1 MTEWFQTFLVLSV
14 AGSLLA
20 GLLLALK
27 KWTGKQFSPTWQ
39 YVLWVGVLLI
49 MVVPVSVKVP
59 ALVQPILEK
68 QTVQMVPQTTAEPT
82 VTEQPAPVDTTEA
95 PVGEI
100 LPFTEETALPS
111 IPWWDVLAV
120 IWVLGALGSLGYRL
134 TGYFRF
140 DRYIRRTGEPME
152 LDGVP
157 KRLRVCKTSAAV
169 SPMVMGM
176 IRPTLIL
183 PETAL
188 TESRLPY
195 VLRHELVHYRRGDI
209 VWRWLAVLATSI
221 HWFNPVVYVA
231 AAQMQEACEISCDWC
246 VVRSMEQA
254 KRDDYMR
261 VILELLAEA
270 MAKKQILTTQMA
282 SEKKQLQRRFTMI
295 RNQKPVGMKKLL
307 LSVCVGTA
315 LLGAAWL
322 TGCTLRETYVT
333 KEPEV
338 ETAAE
343 IGGLAEEGSLL
354 FVGVD
359 DRGSADTIFTYEMS
373 EEGKATILSIPRDT
387 ITADGQRISTS
398 LAQGNG
404 DEKLIQTVSEITA
417 RPVKDYVRM
426 DLTAVEAVIDALGGV
441 TFTVPQDM
449 YYSDP
454 YQDLFIDLK
463 AGEQTLS
470 GKDAVALLRYR
481 KGYPEGDLKRI
492 EVQQSF
498 LLELFRQK
506 CNPAYLKEIPAVMD
520 AIKGHITTNLIAED
534 VVKYGEE
541 LYHLKQNG
549 MDAVEVYTLQNG
561 DLYYETAQEGGGM
574 SLFAEQSADVLAD
587 DDSFATEQ
595 PALVPV
601 GR

>member
-1 MTEWFQTFLVLSV
+1 MEWFQTFLVLSV

-20 GLLLALK
+20 GILLALK

-39 YVLWVGVLLI
+39 YVLWVGVLLV

-59 ALVQPILEK
+59 ALVQPLQEK
-68 QTVQMVPQTTAEPT
+68 QMVQTVPLPAELTA
-82 VTEQPAPVDTTEA
+82 TEQPAPVDTIEE

-100 LPFTEETALPS
+100 LPFTEETALPP

-134 TGYFRF
+134 KGYFRF
-140 DRYIRRTGEPME
+140 GRYIRRTGEPME

-169 SPMVMGM
+169 SPMVMG
-176 IRPTLIL
+176 IFRPTLIL

-195 VLRHELVHYRRGDI
+195 VLHHELVHYRRGDI
-209 VWRWLAVLATSI
+209 VWRWLAVLATAI
-221 HWFNPVVYVA
+221 HWFNPMVYVA

-333 KEPEV
+333 KEPAV
-338 ETAAE
+338 ETADE
-343 IGGLAEEGSLL
+343 IGGLTEDGSLL

-359 DRGSADTIFTYEMS
+359 DYGVPDTIFTYEMS
-373 EEGKATILSIPRDT
+373 EEGKATIYSIPRDT
-387 ITADGQRISTS
+387 FVTDNMKIAALLIQE
-398 LAQGNG
+398 NG
-404 DEKLIQTVSEITA
+404 DEKLIQAVSEITG

-426 DLTAVEAVIDALGGV
+426 DLTALEAVMDALGGV

-449 YYSDP
+449 DYEDP
-454 YQDLFIDLK
+454 YQDLSIHLK

-470 GKDAVALLRYR
+470 GKDAVSLLRYR

-492 EVQQSF
+492 EVQQAF
-498 LLELFRQK
+498 LMELFRQK
-506 CNPAYLKEIPAVMD
+506 CNPASLKEIPAVMD
-520 AIKGHITTNLIAED
+520 AIKGHVVTNLIAED

-549 MDAVEVYTLQNG
+549 MDAVEMYTLQNG
-561 DLYYETAQEGGGM
+561 DMYYETAQEGGGV
-574 SLFAEQSADVLAD
+574 SLFAKQSADVLTN

-601 GR
+601 G

>member
-1 MTEWFQTFLVLSV
+1 MEWFQTFLVLSV
-14 AGSLLA
+14 AGSFLA
-20 GLLLALK
+20 GILLALK

-39 YVLWVGVLLI
+39 YVLWVGVLLV

-59 ALVQPILEK
+59 ALVQPMQEK
-68 QTVQMVPQTTAEPT
+68 QVVQTVPLPAEQTM
-82 VTEQPAPVDTTEA
+82 TEQPAPVDTVEA
-95 PVGEI
+95 PAGEI
-100 LPFTEETALPS
+100 LPFTEETALPP
-111 IPWWDVLAV
+111 IPWWDVLAFV
-120 IWVLGALGSLGYRL
+120 WILGALGSLGYRL

-140 DRYIRRTGEPME
+140 GRYIRRTGKPME
-152 LDGVP
+152 LAGVP
-157 KRLRVCKTSAAV
+157 KRLRVRKTSAAV

-176 IRPTLIL
+176 IRPVLIL

-209 VWRWLAVLATSI
+209 FWRWLAVLATSI

-333 KEPEV
+333 KEPAV
-338 ETAAE
+338 ETADE

-359 DRGSADTIFTYEMS
+359 EGGRADTIFTYEMS
-373 EEGKATILSIPRDT
+373 EEGKATIYSIPRDT
-387 ITADGQRISTS
+387 FVTENMKIPYLLVQE
-398 LAQGNG
+398 NG
-404 DEKLIQTVSEITA
+404 DEKLIETVSEITA

-441 TFTVPQDM
+441 TFTVSQDM
-449 YYSDP
+449 DYDDP
-454 YQDLFIDLK
+454 YQNLSIHLQ

-470 GKDAVALLRYR
+470 GKDAVGLLRYR

-492 EVQQSF
+492 EVQQAF

-520 AIKGHITTNLIAED
+520 AIKGHVTTNLIAED

-549 MDAVEVYTLQNG
+549 MDAVEMFTLQNG
-561 DLYYETAQEGGGM
+561 DMYYETAQEGGGM
-574 SLFAEQSADVLAD
+574 SLFAGQSADALTND
-587 DDSFATEQ
+587 DTFAKEQ

-601 GR
+601 GQ

>member
-1 MTEWFQTFLVLSV
+1 MEWFQTFLVLSV
-14 AGSLLA
+14 AGSFLA
-20 GLLLALK
+20 GVLLALK

-39 YVLWVGVLLI
+39 YVLWVGVLLV
-49 MVVPVSVKVP
+49 MVVPISVKVP
-59 ALVQPILEK
+59 ALVQPLQEK
-68 QTVQMVPQTTAEPT
+68 QVVQTVPLPAEQT
-82 VTEQPAPVDTTEA
+82 VTEQPAPVDTVEA
-95 PVGEI
+95 PAGEI
-100 LPFTEETALPS
+100 LPFTEETALPPV
-111 IPWWDVLAV
+111 PWWDVLAV
-120 IWVLGALGSLGYRL
+120 LWVLGALGSLGYRL

-140 DRYIRRTGEPME
+140 SRHIRRTGEPME

-169 SPMVMGM
+169 SPMVMG
-176 IRPTLIL
+176 ILRPTLIL

-209 VWRWLAVLATSI
+209 FWRWLAVLATSI

-333 KEPEV
+333 KEPAV
-338 ETAAE
+338 ETADE

-359 DRGSADTIFTYEMS
+359 EGGRADTIFTYEMS
-373 EEGKATILSIPRDT
+373 EEGKATIYSIPRDT
-387 ITADGQRISTS
+387 FVTENMKIPYLLVQE
-398 LAQGNG
+398 NG
-404 DEKLIQTVSEITA
+404 DEKLIQAVSEITG

-426 DLTAVEAVIDALGGV
+426 DLTAAEAVIDALGGV

-470 GKDAVALLRYR
+470 GKDAVSLLRYR
-481 KGYPEGDLKRI
+481 KGYPEGDLKRV
-492 EVQQSF
+492 EVQQAF
-498 LLELFRQK
+498 LMELFRQK
-506 CNPAYLKEIPAVMD
+506 CNPAYLREIPAVMD
-520 AIKGHITTNLIAED
+520 AIKGHVTTNLIAED

-549 MDAVEVYTLQNG
+549 MDAVEMYTLQNG
-561 DLYYETAQEGGGM
+561 DMYYETAQEGGGM
-574 SLFAEQSADVLAD
+574 SLFAEQSADVLTN

-601 GR
+601 GQ

>member
-1 MTEWFQTFLVLSV
+1 MEWFQTFLVLSV
-14 AGSLLA
+14 AGSFLA
-20 GLLLALK
+20 GILLALK

-39 YVLWVGVLLI
+39 YVLWVGVLLV

-59 ALVQPILEK
+59 ALVQPMQEK
-68 QTVQMVPQTTAEPT
+68 QVVQTVPLPAEQTM
-82 VTEQPAPVDTTEA
+82 TEQPAPVDTVEA
-95 PVGEI
+95 PAGEI
-100 LPFTEETALPS
+100 LPFTEETALPPV
-111 IPWWDVLAV
+111 PWWDVLAV
-120 IWVLGALGSLGYRL
+120 LWVLGALGSLGYRL

-140 DRYIRRTGEPME
+140 GRYIRRTGKPME
-152 LDGVP
+152 LAGVP

-176 IRPTLIL
+176 IRPVLIL

-221 HWFNPVVYVA
+221 HWFNPMVYVA

-333 KEPEV
+333 KEQKV
-338 ETAAE
+338 ETADE

-359 DRGSADTIFTYEMS
+359 DRGSADAIFTYEMS
-373 EEGKATILSIPRDT
+373 QEGKATIYSIPRDT
-387 ITADGQRISTS
+387 FIADGQRISTL
-398 LAQGNG
+398 LAEENG
-404 DEKLIQTVSEITA
+404 DEKMIQTVSEITA

-441 TFTVPQDM
+441 TFTVSQDM
-449 YYSDP
+449 DYDDP
-454 YQDLFIDLK
+454 YQNLSIHLQ

-470 GKDAVALLRYR
+470 GKDAVSLLRYR
-481 KGYPEGDLKRI
+481 KGYPEGDLKRV
-492 EVQQSF
+492 EVQQAF

-520 AIKGHITTNLIAED
+520 AIKGHVTTNLIVED

-549 MDAVEVYTLQNG
+549 MDAVEMFTLQNG
-561 DLYYETAQEGGGM
+561 DMYYETAQEEGGGM
-574 SLFAEQSADVLAD
+574 GLFAGQSADVLVRD
-587 DDSFATEQ
+587 DTFATEQ

-601 GR
+601 GQ

>member
-1 MTEWFQTFLVLSV
+1 MMEWFQTFLVLSV
-14 AGSLLA
+14 AGSFLA
-20 GLLLALK
+20 GVLLALK

-39 YVLWVGVLLI
+39 YVLWVGVLLV

-59 ALVQPILEK
+59 ALVQPLQEK
-68 QTVQMVPQTTAEPT
+68 QVVQTVPLPAEQT
-82 VTEQPAPVDTTEA
+82 VTEQPAPVDTVEA
-95 PVGEI
+95 PAGEI
-100 LPFTEETALPS
+100 LPFTEETALPPV
-111 IPWWDVLAV
+111 PWWDVLAV
-120 IWVLGALGSLGYRL
+120 LWVLGALGSLGYRL

-140 DRYIRRTGEPME
+140 SRYIRRTGKPME
-152 LDGVP
+152 LAGVP

-169 SPMVMGM
+169 SPMVMGI

-195 VLRHELVHYRRGDI
+195 VLCHELVHYRRGDI

-221 HWFNPVVYVA
+221 HWFNPMVYVA

-333 KEPEV
+333 KEHKV
-338 ETAAE
+338 ETADE

-359 DRGSADTIFTYEMS
+359 EGGRADTIFTYEMS
-373 EEGKATILSIPRDT
+373 EEGKATIYSIPRDT
-387 ITADGQRISTS
+387 FVTENMKIPYLLVQE
-398 LAQGNG
+398 NG
-404 DEKLIQTVSEITA
+404 DEKLIEAVSEITG

-426 DLTAVEAVIDALGGV
+426 DLTAAEAVIDALGGV

-470 GKDAVALLRYR
+470 GKDAVSLLRYR
-481 KGYPEGDLKRI
+481 KGYPEGDLKRV
-492 EVQQSF
+492 EVQQAF
-498 LLELFRQK
+498 LMELFRQK
-506 CNPAYLKEIPAVMD
+506 CNPAYLKEIPSVMD
-520 AIKGHITTNLIAED
+520 AIKGHVVTNLIAED

-549 MDAVEVYTLQNG
+549 MDTVEMYTLQNG
-561 DLYYETAQEGGGM
+561 DMYYETAQEGGGM
-574 SLFAEQSADVLAD
+574 GLFAEQSADVLIN

-601 GR
+601 GQ

>member
-1 MTEWFQTFLVLSV
+1 MEWFQTFLVLSV
-14 AGSLLA
+14 AGSFLA
-20 GLLLALK
+20 GILLALK
-27 KWTGKQFSPTWQ
+27 RWTGKQFSPTWQ
-39 YVLWVGVLLI
+39 YVLWVGVLLV

-59 ALVQPILEK
+59 ALVQPMQEK
-68 QTVQMVPQTTAEPT
+68 QVVQTVPLPAEQTM
-82 VTEQPAPVDTTEA
+82 TEQPAPVDTVEA
-95 PVGEI
+95 PAGEI
-100 LPFTEETALPS
+100 LPFTEETALPPV
-111 IPWWDVLAV
+111 PWWDVLAV
-120 IWVLGALGSLGYRL
+120 LWVLGALGSLGYRL

-140 DRYIRRTGEPME
+140 GRYIRRTGKPME
-152 LDGVP
+152 LAGVP

-176 IRPTLIL
+176 IRPVLIL

-221 HWFNPVVYVA
+221 HWFNPMVYVA

-333 KEPEV
+333 KEQKV
-338 ETAAE
+338 ETADE

-359 DRGSADTIFTYEMS
+359 DRGSADAIFTYEMS
-373 EEGKATILSIPRDT
+373 QEGKATIYSIPRDT
-387 ITADGQRISTS
+387 FIADGQRISTL
-398 LAQGNG
+398 LAEENG
-404 DEKLIQTVSEITA
+404 DEKMIQTVSEITA

-441 TFTVPQDM
+441 TFTVSQDM
-449 YYSDP
+449 DYDDP
-454 YQDLFIDLK
+454 YQNLSIHLQ

-470 GKDAVALLRYR
+470 GKDAVSLLRYR
-481 KGYPEGDLKRI
+481 KGYPEGDLKRV
-492 EVQQSF
+492 EVQQAF

-520 AIKGHITTNLIAED
+520 AIKGHVTTNLIVED

-549 MDAVEVYTLQNG
+549 MDAVEMFTLQNG
-561 DLYYETAQEGGGM
+561 DMYYETAQEGGGM
-574 SLFAEQSADVLAD
+574 GLFAEQSADALVRD
-587 DDSFATEQ
+587 DTFATEQ

-601 GR
+601 GQ

>member
-1 MTEWFQTFLVLSV
+1 MEWFQTFLVLSV
-14 AGSLLA
+14 AGSFLA
-20 GLLLALK
+20 GILLALK

-39 YVLWVGVLLI
+39 YVLWVGVLLV

-59 ALVQPILEK
+59 ALVQPMQEK
-68 QTVQMVPQTTAEPT
+68 QVVQTVPLPAEQTM
-82 VTEQPAPVDTTEA
+82 TEQPAPVDTVEA
-95 PVGEI
+95 PAGEI
-100 LPFTEETALPS
+100 LPFTEETALPP
-111 IPWWDVLAV
+111 IPWWDVLAFV
-120 IWVLGALGSLGYRL
+120 WILGALGSLGYRL

-140 DRYIRRTGEPME
+140 GRYIRRTGKPME
-152 LDGVP
+152 LAGVP
-157 KRLRVCKTSAAV
+157 KRLRVRKTSAAV

-176 IRPTLIL
+176 IRPVLIL

-209 VWRWLAVLATSI
+209 FWRWLAVLATSI
-221 HWFNPVVYVA
+221 HWFNPMVYVA

-333 KEPEV
+333 KEPAV
-338 ETAAE
+338 ETADE

-359 DRGSADTIFTYEMS
+359 EGGRADTIFTYEMS
-373 EEGKATILSIPRDT
+373 EEGKATIYSIPRDT
-387 ITADGQRISTS
+387 FVTENMKIPYLLVQE
-398 LAQGNG
+398 NG
-404 DEKLIQTVSEITA
+404 DEKLIEAVSEITG

-426 DLTAVEAVIDALGGV
+426 DLTAAEAVIDALGGV

-470 GKDAVALLRYR
+470 GKDAVSLLRYR
-481 KGYPEGDLKRI
+481 KGYPEGDLKRV
-492 EVQQSF
+492 EVQQAF
-498 LLELFRQK
+498 LMELFRQK

-520 AIKGHITTNLIAED
+520 AIKGHVTTNLIAED
-534 VVKYGEE
+534 VVKCGEE

-549 MDAVEVYTLQNG
+549 MDAVEMFTLQNG
-561 DLYYETAQEGGGM
+561 DMYYETAQEEGGGM
-574 SLFAEQSADVLAD
+574 SLFAGQSADVLVRD
-587 DDSFATEQ
+587 DTFATEQ

-601 GR
+601 GQ

>member
-49 MVVPVSVKVP
+49 MVVPVSVKMP
-59 ALVQPILEK
+59 ALVQPMQEK
-68 QTVQMVPQTTAEPT
+68 QTIQTASPTAAEQT

-140 DRYIRRTGEPME
+140 CRYIRRTGETME

-221 HWFNPVVYVA
+221 HWFNPMVYVA

-333 KEPEV
+333 KEPAV
-338 ETAAE
+338 ETADE

-387 ITADGQRISTS
+387 ITADGQRISTL
-398 LAQGNG
+398 LARENG

-492 EVQQSF
+492 EVQQTF

-520 AIKGHITTNLIAED
+520 AIGGHVTTNLIAED

-549 MDAVEVYTLQNG
+549 MDAVEMYTLQNG
-561 DLYYETAQEGGGM
+561 DMYYETAQEGGGM
-574 SLFAEQSADVLAD
+574 SLFAEQSTDVLAD

-601 GR
+601 GQ

>member
-59 ALVQPILEK
+59 AFVQPILEK

-140 DRYIRRTGEPME
+140 VRHICRTGEPME

-157 KRLRVCKTSAAV
+157 KRLRVCKTSVAV
-169 SPMVMGM
+169 SPMVMG
-176 IRPTLIL
+176 ILRPTLIL
-183 PETAL
+183 PETAM
-188 TESRLPY
+188 TETRLPY

-221 HWFNPVVYVA
+221 HWFNPMVYVA

-333 KEPEV
+333 KETEV
-338 ETAAE
+338 ETADE

-359 DRGSADTIFTYEMS
+359 EGGRADTIFTYEMS

-398 LAQGNG
+398 LAQENG

-481 KGYPEGDLKRI
+481 KGYPEGDLKRV
-492 EVQQSF
+492 EVQQAF
-498 LLELFRQK
+498 LMELFRQK

-520 AIKGHITTNLIAED
+520 AIKGHVTTNLIAED

-549 MDAVEVYTLQNG
+549 MDAVEVYILQNG

-574 SLFAEQSADVLAD
+574 SLFAEQSADVLTN

-595 PALVPV
+595 PTLVPV
-601 GR
+601 GQ

>member
-14 AGSLLA
+14 AGSFLA
-20 GLLLALK
+20 GVLLALK

-39 YVLWVGVLLI
+39 YVLWVGVLLV
-49 MVVPVSVKVP
+49 MVVPVSVKMP
-59 ALVQPILEK
+59 AVVQPMLEK
-68 QTVQMVPQTTAEPT
+68 QTIQAVSPTAAELT
-82 VTEQPAPVDTTEA
+82 VTEQPAPVDTVEA

-100 LPFTEETALPS
+100 LPFTEETALPL

-120 IWVLGALGSLGYRL
+120 VWILGALGSLGYRL

-140 DRYIRRTGEPME
+140 SRHICRTGKPME
-152 LDGVP
+152 LAGVP
-157 KRLRVCKTSAAV
+157 KRLRVCKTTAAV

-176 IRPTLIL
+176 IRPVLIL

-209 VWRWLAVLATSI
+209 FWRWLAVLATSV

-246 VVRSMEQA
+246 VVRSMEEE
-254 KRDDYMR
+254 KRNDYMR

-295 RNQKPVGMKKLL
+295 RNQKPVGKKNIL

-315 LLGAAWL
+315 LLGTAWL
-322 TGCTLRETYVT
+322 TGCALRETYVT
-333 KEPEV
+333 KEPEMEV
-338 ETAAE
+338 VSAVD
-343 IGGLAEEGSLL
+343 GLSEEGSLL

-359 DRGSADTIFTYEMS
+359 DHGSADTIFTYEMS
-373 EEGKATILSIPRDT
+373 EEGKTTIYSIPRDT
-387 ITADGQRISTS
+387 FVTDNMKISAL
-398 LAQGNG
+398 LAQENG

-417 RPVKDYVRM
+417 RPVADYVRM

-441 TFTVPQDM
+441 TFTVPQNMD
-449 YYSDP
+449 YDDP
-454 YQDLFIDLK
+454 YQDLSIHLK

-470 GKDAVALLRYR
+470 GKDAVSLLRYR

-492 EVQQSF
+492 EVQQAF

-520 AIKGHITTNLIAED
+520 AIKGHVVTNLIGED

-541 LYHLKQNG
+541 LYRLKQNG
-549 MDAVEVYTLQNG
+549 MDAVEMYTLQNG
-561 DLYYETAQEGGGM
+561 DMYYETAQEGGGM
-574 SLFAEQSADVLAD
+574 SLFAEQSADVLTND
-587 DDSFATEQ
+587 DTFATEQ

-601 GR
+601 GQ

>member
-1 MTEWFQTFLVLSV
+1 
-14 AGSLLA
+14 
-20 GLLLALK
+20 
-27 KWTGKQFSPTWQ
+27 
-39 YVLWVGVLLI
+39 
-49 MVVPVSVKVP
+49 
-59 ALVQPILEK
+59 
-68 QTVQMVPQTTAEPT
+68 
-82 VTEQPAPVDTTEA
+82 
-95 PVGEI
+95 
-100 LPFTEETALPS
+100 
-111 IPWWDVLAV
+111 
-120 IWVLGALGSLGYRL
+120 
-134 TGYFRF
+134 
-140 DRYIRRTGEPME
+140 ME

-176 IRPTLIL
+176 IRPVLIL

-188 TESRLPY
+188 TETRLPY

-209 VWRWLAVLATSI
+209 VWRWLAVLATSV

-333 KEPEV
+333 KEQKV
-338 ETAAE
+338 ETADE

-359 DRGSADTIFTYEMS
+359 EGGRADTIFTYEMS
-373 EEGKATILSIPRDT
+373 EEGKATIYSIPRDT
-387 ITADGQRISTS
+387 FVTENMKIPYLLVQE
-398 LAQGNG
+398 NG
-404 DEKLIQTVSEITA
+404 DEKLIQAVSEITG

-426 DLTAVEAVIDALGGV
+426 DLTAAEAVIDALGGV

-481 KGYPEGDLKRI
+481 KGYPEGDLKRV

-520 AIKGHITTNLIAED
+520 AIKGHVTTNLIGED

-549 MDAVEVYTLQNG
+549 MDAVEMYTLQNG
-561 DLYYETAQEGGGM
+561 DMYYETAQEGGM
-574 SLFAEQSADVLAD
+574 SLFAGQSADVLTN

-601 GR
+601 GQ

>member
-1 MTEWFQTFLVLSV
+1 MEWFQTFLVLSV
-14 AGSLLA
+14 AGSFLA

-39 YVLWVGVLLI
+39 YVLWVGVLLV

-59 ALVQPILEK
+59 ALVQPLQEK
-68 QTVQMVPQTTAEPT
+68 QTVQTASPTAAEQT
-82 VTEQPAPVDTTEA
+82 VTEQPAPVDTVEA
-95 PVGEI
+95 PVGENM
-100 LPFTEETALPS
+100 LFTEETASPP

-134 TGYFRF
+134 IGYVRF
-140 DRYIRRTGEPME
+140 SRHIRRTGKPIE

-157 KRLRVCKTSAAV
+157 KGLRVCKTSAAV

-209 VWRWLAVLATSI
+209 VWRWVAVLATSI
-221 HWFNPVVYVA
+221 HWFNPMVYVA

-333 KEPEV
+333 KEPAV
-338 ETAAE
+338 ETADE
-343 IGGLAEEGSLL
+343 IGGLAEDGSLL

-359 DRGSADTIFTYEMS
+359 EGGRADTIFTYEMS
-373 EEGKATILSIPRDT
+373 EEGKATIYSIPRDT
-387 ITADGQRISTS
+387 FVTENMKIPYLLVQE
-398 LAQGNG
+398 NG
-404 DEKLIQTVSEITA
+404 DEKLIQAVSEITG

-426 DLTAVEAVIDALGGV
+426 DLTAVEGAIDALGGV

-449 YYSDP
+449 DYEDP
-454 YQDLFIDLK
+454 YQDLSIHLK

-470 GKDAVALLRYR
+470 GKDAVSLLRYR

-492 EVQQSF
+492 EVQQTF

-520 AIKGHITTNLIAED
+520 AIKGHVTTNLIGED

-549 MDAVEVYTLQNG
+549 MDAVEMYTLQNG
-561 DLYYETAQEGGGM
+561 DMYYETAGETGGM
-574 SLFAEQSADVLAD
+574 SLFAEQSADTLARQ
-587 DDSFATEQ
+587 AKQ
-595 PALVPV
+595 PILMPE
-601 GR
+601 

>member
-140 DRYIRRTGEPME
+140 GRHIRRTGKPIE

-157 KRLRVCKTSAAV
+157 KGLQVCKTSAAV

-176 IRPTLIL
+176 IRPVLIL

-188 TESRLPY
+188 IESRLPY

-270 MAKKQILTTQMA
+270 MAQKQILTTQMA

-333 KEPEV
+333 KETEV
-338 ETAAE
+338 ETADE

-354 FVGVD
+354 FVGED

-387 ITADGQRISTS
+387 ITADGQRISTL
-398 LAQGNG
+398 LARENG

-520 AIKGHITTNLIAED
+520 AIKGHVTTNLIAED

-574 SLFAEQSADVLAD
+574 SLFAGQSADVLAD
-587 DDSFATEQ
+587 DDTFATEQ

-601 GR
+601 GQ

>member
-1 MTEWFQTFLVLSV
+1 MEWFQTFLVLSV
-14 AGSLLA
+14 AGSFLA
-20 GLLLALK
+20 GILLALK

-39 YVLWVGVLLI
+39 YVLWVGVLLV

-59 ALVQPILEK
+59 ALVQPLQEK
-68 QTVQMVPQTTAEPT
+68 QVVQTVPLPAEQTM
-82 VTEQPAPVDTTEA
+82 TEQPVPVDTVEA
-95 PVGEI
+95 PAGEI
-100 LPFTEETALPS
+100 LPFTEETALPPIS
-111 IPWWDVLAV
+111 WWDVLAV

-140 DRYIRRTGEPME
+140 GRYIRRTGKPME
-152 LDGVP
+152 LAGVP

-176 IRPTLIL
+176 IRPVLIL

-209 VWRWLAVLATSI
+209 FWRWLAVLATSI
-221 HWFNPVVYVA
+221 HWFNPMVYVA

-333 KEPEV
+333 KEQKV
-338 ETAAE
+338 ETADE

-359 DRGSADTIFTYEMS
+359 EGGRADTIFTYEMS
-373 EEGKATILSIPRDT
+373 EEGKATIYSIPRDT
-387 ITADGQRISTS
+387 FVTENMKIPYLLVQE
-398 LAQGNG
+398 NG
-404 DEKLIQTVSEITA
+404 DEKLIEAVSEITG

-441 TFTVPQDM
+441 TFTVSQDM
-449 YYSDP
+449 DYDDP
-454 YQDLFIDLK
+454 YQNLSIHLQ

-470 GKDAVALLRYR
+470 GKDAVGLLRYR

-492 EVQQSF
+492 EVQQAF

-520 AIKGHITTNLIAED
+520 AIKGHVTTNLIVED

-549 MDAVEVYTLQNG
+549 MDAVEMYTLQNG
-561 DLYYETAQEGGGM
+561 DMYYETAQEGGGM
-574 SLFAEQSADVLAD
+574 SLFAGQSADALTND
-587 DDSFATEQ
+587 DTFAKEQ

-601 GR
+601 GQ

>member
-1 MTEWFQTFLVLSV
+1 MEWFQTFLVLSV
-14 AGSLLA
+14 AGSFLA
-20 GLLLALK
+20 GILLALK

-39 YVLWVGVLLI
+39 YVLWVGVLLV

-59 ALVQPILEK
+59 ALVQPMQEK
-68 QTVQMVPQTTAEPT
+68 QVVQTVPLPAEQTM
-82 VTEQPAPVDTTEA
+82 TEQPAPVDTVEA
-95 PVGEI
+95 PAGEI
-100 LPFTEETALPS
+100 LPFTEETALPP
-111 IPWWDVLAV
+111 IPWWDVLAFV
-120 IWVLGALGSLGYRL
+120 WILGALGSLGYRL

-140 DRYIRRTGEPME
+140 GRYIRRTGKPME
-152 LDGVP
+152 LAGVP
-157 KRLRVCKTSAAV
+157 KRLRVRKTSAAV

-176 IRPTLIL
+176 IRPVLIL

-221 HWFNPVVYVA
+221 HWFNPMVYVA

-333 KEPEV
+333 KEPAV
-338 ETAAE
+338 ETADE

-359 DRGSADTIFTYEMS
+359 EGGRADTIFTYEMS
-373 EEGKATILSIPRDT
+373 EEGKATIYSIPRDT
-387 ITADGQRISTS
+387 FVTENMKIPYLLVQE
-398 LAQGNG
+398 NG
-404 DEKLIQTVSEITA
+404 DEKLIQAVSEITG

-426 DLTAVEAVIDALGGV
+426 DLTAAEAVIDALGGV

-470 GKDAVALLRYR
+470 GKDAVSLLRYR
-481 KGYPEGDLKRI
+481 KGYPEGDLKRV
-492 EVQQSF
+492 EVQQAF

-506 CNPAYLKEIPAVMD
+506 CNSAYLKEIPAVMD
-520 AIKGHITTNLIAED
+520 AIKGHVTTNLIAED

-549 MDAVEVYTLQNG
+549 MDAVEMFTLQNG
-561 DLYYETAQEGGGM
+561 DMYYETAQEGGGM
-574 SLFAEQSADVLAD
+574 GLFAEQSADVLTN

-595 PALVPV
+595 PALLPV
-601 GR
+601 GQ

>member
-1 MTEWFQTFLVLSV
+1 MMEWFQTFLVLSV
-14 AGSLLA
+14 AGSFLA
-20 GLLLALK
+20 GILLVLK

-39 YVLWVGVLLI
+39 YVLWVGVLLV
-49 MVVPVSVKVP
+49 MVVPISVKVP
-59 ALVQPILEK
+59 ALVQPLQEK
-68 QTVQMVPQTTAEPT
+68 QVVQTVPLPAEQTM
-82 VTEQPAPVDTTEA
+82 TEQPVPVDTVEA
-95 PVGEI
+95 PAGEI
-100 LPFTEETALPS
+100 LPFTGETALPPV
-111 IPWWDVLAV
+111 PWWDVLAV
-120 IWVLGALGSLGYRL
+120 LWVLGALGSLGYRL

-140 DRYIRRTGEPME
+140 SRYIRRTGKPME
-152 LDGVP
+152 LAGVP

-169 SPMVMGM
+169 SPMVMG
-176 IRPTLIL
+176 IFRPVLIL

-209 VWRWLAVLATSI
+209 FWRWLAVLATSI

-333 KEPEV
+333 KEPAV
-338 ETAAE
+338 ETADE
-343 IGGLAEEGSLL
+343 IGSLAEDGSLL

-359 DRGSADTIFTYEMS
+359 DYGVPDTIFTYEMS
-373 EEGKATILSIPRDT
+373 EEGKATIYSIPRDT
-387 ITADGQRISTS
+387 FVTDNMKIAALLIQE
-398 LAQGNG
+398 NG
-404 DEKLIQTVSEITA
+404 DEKLIEAVSEITG

-426 DLTAVEAVIDALGGV
+426 DLTAAEAVIDALGGV

-470 GKDAVALLRYR
+470 GKDAVSLLRYR
-481 KGYPEGDLKRI
+481 KGYPEGDLKRV
-492 EVQQSF
+492 EVQQAF
-498 LLELFRQK
+498 LMELFRQK
-506 CNPAYLKEIPAVMD
+506 CNPAYLREIPAVMD
-520 AIKGHITTNLIAED
+520 AIKGHVTTNLIAED

-549 MDAVEVYTLQNG
+549 MDAVEMYTLQNG
-561 DLYYETAQEGGGM
+561 DMYYETAQEGGGM
-574 SLFAEQSADVLAD
+574 GLFAEQSADVLTN

-601 GR
+601 GQ

>member
-1 MTEWFQTFLVLSV
+1 MMEWFQTFLVLSV
-14 AGSLLA
+14 AGSFLA
-20 GLLLALK
+20 GVLLALK

-39 YVLWVGVLLI
+39 YVLWVGVLLV

-59 ALVQPILEK
+59 ALVQPLQEK
-68 QTVQMVPQTTAEPT
+68 QVVQTVPLPAEQT
-82 VTEQPAPVDTTEA
+82 VTEQPAPVDTVEA
-95 PVGEI
+95 PAGEI
-100 LPFTEETALPS
+100 LPFTEETALPPV
-111 IPWWDVLAV
+111 PWWDVLAV
-120 IWVLGALGSLGYRL
+120 LWVLGALGSLGYRL

-140 DRYIRRTGEPME
+140 SRYIRRTGKPME
-152 LDGVP
+152 LAGVP

-169 SPMVMGM
+169 SPMVMGI

-195 VLRHELVHYRRGDI
+195 VLCHELVHYRRGDI

-221 HWFNPVVYVA
+221 HWFNPMVYVA

-333 KEPEV
+333 KEQKV
-338 ETAAE
+338 ETADE

-359 DRGSADTIFTYEMS
+359 EGGRADTIFTYEMS
-373 EEGKATILSIPRDT
+373 EEGKATIYSIPRDT
-387 ITADGQRISTS
+387 FVTENMKIPYLLVQE
-398 LAQGNG
+398 NG
-404 DEKLIQTVSEITA
+404 DEKLIEAVSEITG

-426 DLTAVEAVIDALGGV
+426 DLTAAEAVIDALGGV

-470 GKDAVALLRYR
+470 GKDAVSLLRYR
-481 KGYPEGDLKRI
+481 KGYPEGDLKRV
-492 EVQQSF
+492 EVQQAF
-498 LLELFRQK
+498 LMELFRQK
-506 CNPAYLKEIPAVMD
+506 CNPAYLKEIPSVMD
-520 AIKGHITTNLIAED
+520 AIKGHVVTNLIAED

-549 MDAVEVYTLQNG
+549 MDTVEMYTLQNG
-561 DLYYETAQEGGGM
+561 DMYYETAQEGGGM
-574 SLFAEQSADVLAD
+574 GLFAEQSADVLIN

-601 GR
+601 GQ

>member
-59 ALVQPILEK
+59 AFVQPILEK
-68 QTVQMVPQTTAEPT
+68 QTVQTVSQTTAEPT

-100 LPFTEETALPS
+100 LPFTEETALPP

-140 DRYIRRTGEPME
+140 VRHICRTGEPME

-157 KRLRVCKTSAAV
+157 KGLRVCKTSAAV

-176 IRPTLIL
+176 IRPVLIL

-333 KEPEV
+333 KETEV
-338 ETAAE
+338 ETADE

-387 ITADGQRISTS
+387 ITADGQRISTL
-398 LAQGNG
+398 LARENG

-520 AIKGHITTNLIAED
+520 AIKGHVTTNLIAED

-574 SLFAEQSADVLAD
+574 SLFAGQSADVLAD
-587 DDSFATEQ
+587 DDTFATEQ

-601 GR
+601 GQ

>member
-39 YVLWVGVLLI
+39 YVLWVGVLLV

-59 ALVQPILEK
+59 ALVQPMQEK
-68 QTVQMVPQTTAEPT
+68 QTIQTASPTAAEQT

-140 DRYIRRTGEPME
+140 VRHICRTGEPME

-176 IRPTLIL
+176 IRPVLIL

-333 KEPEV
+333 KETEV
-338 ETAAE
+338 ETADE
-343 IGGLAEEGSLL
+343 IGGLAEDGSLL

-359 DRGSADTIFTYEMS
+359 EGGRADTIFTYEMS
-373 EEGKATILSIPRDT
+373 EEGKATIYSIPRDT
-387 ITADGQRISTS
+387 FVTENMKIPYLLVQE
-398 LAQGNG
+398 NG
-404 DEKLIQTVSEITA
+404 DEKLIQAVSEITG

-426 DLTAVEAVIDALGGV
+426 DLTAVEAVMDALGGV

-492 EVQQSF
+492 EVQQTF

-520 AIKGHITTNLIAED
+520 AIKGHVTTNLIAED

-549 MDAVEVYTLQNG
+549 MDAVEMYTLQNG
-561 DLYYETAQEGGGM
+561 DMYYETAQEGGGM
-574 SLFAEQSADVLAD
+574 SLFAEQSTDVLAD

-601 GR
+601 GQ

>member
-140 DRYIRRTGEPME
+140 GRHIRRTGKPIE

-157 KRLRVCKTSAAV
+157 KGLQVCKTSAAV

-176 IRPTLIL
+176 IRPVLIL

-188 TESRLPY
+188 IESRLPY

-270 MAKKQILTTQMA
+270 MAQKQILTTQMA

-333 KEPEV
+333 KETEV
-338 ETAAE
+338 ETADE

-387 ITADGQRISTS
+387 ITADGQRISTL
-398 LAQGNG
+398 LARENG

-520 AIKGHITTNLIAED
+520 AIKGHVTTNLIAED

-574 SLFAEQSADVLAD
+574 SLFAGQSADVLAD
-587 DDSFATEQ
+587 DDTFATEQ
-595 PALVPV
+595 PTLVPV
-601 GR
+601 GQ

>member
-1 MTEWFQTFLVLSV
+1 MEWFQTFLVLSV
-14 AGSLLA
+14 AGSFLA
-20 GLLLALK
+20 GILLALK

-39 YVLWVGVLLI
+39 YVLWVGVLLV

-59 ALVQPILEK
+59 ALVQPMQEK
-68 QTVQMVPQTTAEPT
+68 QVVQTVPLPAEQTM
-82 VTEQPAPVDTTEA
+82 TEQPAPVDTVEA
-95 PVGEI
+95 PAGEI
-100 LPFTEETALPS
+100 LPFTEETALPP
-111 IPWWDVLAV
+111 IPWWDVLAFV
-120 IWVLGALGSLGYRL
+120 WILGALGSLGYRL

-140 DRYIRRTGEPME
+140 GRYIRRTGKPME
-152 LDGVP
+152 LAGVP

-176 IRPTLIL
+176 IRPVLIL

-221 HWFNPVVYVA
+221 HWFNPMVYVA

-333 KEPEV
+333 KEPAV
-338 ETAAE
+338 ETADE

-359 DRGSADTIFTYEMS
+359 EGGRADTIFTYEMS
-373 EEGKATILSIPRDT
+373 EEGKATIYSIPRDT
-387 ITADGQRISTS
+387 FVTENMKIPYLLVQE
-398 LAQGNG
+398 NG
-404 DEKLIQTVSEITA
+404 DEKLIQAVSEITG

-426 DLTAVEAVIDALGGV
+426 DLTAAEAVIDALGGV

-470 GKDAVALLRYR
+470 GKDAVSLLRYR
-481 KGYPEGDLKRI
+481 KGYPEGDLKRV
-492 EVQQSF
+492 EVQQAF

-520 AIKGHITTNLIAED
+520 AIKGHVTTNLIAED

-549 MDAVEVYTLQNG
+549 MDAVEMFTLQNG
-561 DLYYETAQEGGGM
+561 DMYYETAQEGGGM
-574 SLFAEQSADVLAD
+574 GLFAEQSADALVRD
-587 DDSFATEQ
+587 DTFATEQ

-601 GR
+601 GQ

>member
-134 TGYFRF
+134 IGYFRF
-140 DRYIRRTGEPME
+140 VRHICRIGEPME
-152 LDGVP
+152 LDGMP
-157 KRLRVCKTSAAV
+157 KGLQVCKTSAAV

-176 IRPTLIL
+176 IRPVLIL

-188 TESRLPY
+188 IESRLPY
-195 VLRHELVHYRRGDI
+195 VLRHELVHYCRGDI
-209 VWRWLAVLATSI
+209 VWRWLAVLTTSI

-333 KEPEV
+333 KEPEM

-398 LAQGNG
+398 LAQENG
-404 DEKLIQTVSEITA
+404 DEKLIQAVSEITG

-426 DLTAVEAVIDALGGV
+426 DLTAVEAVMDALGGV

-449 YYSDP
+449 DYEDP
-454 YQDLFIDLK
+454 YQDLSIHLK

-481 KGYPEGDLKRI
+481 RGYPEGDLKRI

-520 AIKGHITTNLIAED
+520 AIEGHVTTNLIAED
-534 VVKYGEE
+534 LVKYGEE

>member
-14 AGSLLA
+14 AGSLFA

-59 ALVQPILEK
+59 ALVQPMQEK
-68 QTVQMVPQTTAEPT
+68 QTIQTASPTAAEQT
-82 VTEQPAPVDTTEA
+82 VTEQPASVDTVEA
-95 PVGEI
+95 PAGEI
-100 LPFTEETALPS
+100 LLFTEETALPS

-140 DRYIRRTGEPME
+140 VRHICRTGEPME

-176 IRPTLIL
+176 IRPVLIL

-322 TGCTLRETYVT
+322 TGCSLRETYVT

-398 LAQGNG
+398 LAQENG

-470 GKDAVALLRYR
+470 GKDAVSLLRYR
-481 KGYPEGDLKRI
+481 KGYPEGDLKRV

-520 AIKGHITTNLIAED
+520 AIKGHVTTNLIAED

-574 SLFAEQSADVLAD
+574 SLFAEQSTDVLAD

-601 GR
+601 GQ

>member
-1 MTEWFQTFLVLSV
+1 MEWFQTFLVLSV
-14 AGSLLA
+14 AGSFLA
-20 GLLLALK
+20 GILLALK

-39 YVLWVGVLLI
+39 YVLWVGVLLV

-59 ALVQPILEK
+59 ALVQPMQEK
-68 QTVQMVPQTTAEPT
+68 QVVQTVPLPAEQTM
-82 VTEQPAPVDTTEA
+82 TEQPAPVDTVEA
-95 PVGEI
+95 PAGEI
-100 LPFTEETALPS
+100 LPFTEETALPP
-111 IPWWDVLAV
+111 IPWWDVLAFV
-120 IWVLGALGSLGYRL
+120 WILGALGSLGYRL

-140 DRYIRRTGEPME
+140 GRYIRRTGKPME
-152 LDGVP
+152 LAGVP

-176 IRPTLIL
+176 IRPVLIL

-221 HWFNPVVYVA
+221 HWFNPMVYVA

-333 KEPEV
+333 KEPAV
-338 ETAAE
+338 ETADE

-359 DRGSADTIFTYEMS
+359 EGGRADTIFTYEMS
-373 EEGKATILSIPRDT
+373 EEGKATIYSIPRDT
-387 ITADGQRISTS
+387 FVTENMKIPYLLVQE
-398 LAQGNG
+398 NG
-404 DEKLIQTVSEITA
+404 DEKLIQAVSEITG

-426 DLTAVEAVIDALGGV
+426 DLTAAEAVIDALGGV

-470 GKDAVALLRYR
+470 GKDAVSLLRYR
-481 KGYPEGDLKRI
+481 KGYPEGDLKRV
-492 EVQQSF
+492 EVQQAF

-506 CNPAYLKEIPAVMD
+506 CNSAYLKEIPAVMD
-520 AIKGHITTNLIAED
+520 AIKGHVTTNLIAED

-549 MDAVEVYTLQNG
+549 MDAVEMYTLQNG
-561 DLYYETAQEGGGM
+561 DMYYETAQEGGGM
-574 SLFAEQSADVLAD
+574 GLFAEQSADVLTN

-601 GR
+601 GQ

>member
-1 MTEWFQTFLVLSV
+1 MEWFQTFLVLSV
-14 AGSLLA
+14 AGSFLA
-20 GLLLALK
+20 GILLALK

-39 YVLWVGVLLI
+39 YVLWVGVLLV

-59 ALVQPILEK
+59 ALVQPMQEK
-68 QTVQMVPQTTAEPT
+68 QTVQTVLLPAEQT
-82 VTEQPAPVDTTEA
+82 VTEQPAPVDTVEA
-95 PVGEI
+95 PAGEI
-100 LPFTEETALPS
+100 LPFTEETALPPV
-111 IPWWDVLAV
+111 PWWDVLAV
-120 IWVLGALGSLGYRL
+120 LWVLGALGSLGYRL

-140 DRYIRRTGEPME
+140 SRHIRRTGKPME
-152 LDGVP
+152 LAGVP
-157 KRLRVCKTSAAV
+157 KRLRVYETSAAV
-169 SPMVMGM
+169 SPMVMG
-176 IRPTLIL
+176 ILRPTLIL

-209 VWRWLAVLATSI
+209 VWRWVAVLATSI
-221 HWFNPVVYVA
+221 HWFNPMVYVA

-295 RNQKPVGMKKLL
+295 RNQKTVGMKKLL

-333 KEPEV
+333 KEQKV
-338 ETAAE
+338 ETADE

-359 DRGSADTIFTYEMS
+359 DHGSADTIFTYEMS
-373 EEGKATILSIPRDT
+373 DEKATIYSIPRDT
-387 ITADGQRISTS
+387 FIADGQRISTL
-398 LAQGNG
+398 LAEENG
-404 DEKLIQTVSEITA
+404 DEKMIQTVSEITA

-426 DLTAVEAVIDALGGV
+426 DLMAVEAVIDALGGV

-449 YYSDP
+449 DYDDP
-454 YQDLFIDLK
+454 YQNLSIHLQ

-470 GKDAVALLRYR
+470 GKDAVSLLRYR

-492 EVQQSF
+492 EVQQAF

-520 AIKGHITTNLIAED
+520 AIKGHVTTNLIGED
-534 VVKYGEE
+534 VIKYGEE

-549 MDAVEVYTLQNG
+549 MDAVEMFTLQNG
-561 DLYYETAQEGGGM
+561 DMYYETAQEGGM
-574 SLFAEQSADVLAD
+574 SLFAEQSADALTN
-587 DDSFATEQ
+587 DDSFAKEQ
-595 PALVPV
+595 PVLVPV
-601 GR
+601 GQ

>member
-1 MTEWFQTFLVLSV
+1 MEWFQTFLVLSV
-14 AGSLLA
+14 AGSFLA
-20 GLLLALK
+20 GILLALK

-39 YVLWVGVLLI
+39 YVLWVGVLLV

-59 ALVQPILEK
+59 ALVQPLQEK
-68 QTVQMVPQTTAEPT
+68 QVVQTVPLPAEQTM
-82 VTEQPAPVDTTEA
+82 TEQPAPVDTVEA
-95 PVGEI
+95 PAGEI
-100 LPFTEETALPS
+100 LPFTEETALPPV
-111 IPWWDVLAV
+111 PWWDVLAV
-120 IWVLGALGSLGYRL
+120 LWVLGALGSLGYRL

-140 DRYIRRTGEPME
+140 GRYIRRTGKPME
-152 LDGVP
+152 LAGVP

-169 SPMVMGM
+169 SPMVMG
-176 IRPTLIL
+176 ILRPTLIL

-209 VWRWLAVLATSI
+209 FWRWLAVLATSI
-221 HWFNPVVYVA
+221 HWFNPMVYVA

-315 LLGAAWL
+315 LLGVAWL

-333 KEPEV
+333 KEQKV
-338 ETAAE
+338 ETADE

-359 DRGSADTIFTYEMS
+359 EGGRADTIFTYEMS
-373 EEGKATILSIPRDT
+373 EEGKATIYSIPRDT
-387 ITADGQRISTS
+387 FVTENMKIPYLLVQE
-398 LAQGNG
+398 NG
-404 DEKLIQTVSEITA
+404 DEKLIQAVSEITG

-426 DLTAVEAVIDALGGV
+426 DLTAAEAVIDALGGV

-470 GKDAVALLRYR
+470 GKDAVSLLRYR
-481 KGYPEGDLKRI
+481 KGYPEGDLKRV
-492 EVQQSF
+492 EVQQAF

-520 AIKGHITTNLIAED
+520 AIKGHVTTNLIAED

-549 MDAVEVYTLQNG
+549 MDAVEMYTLQNG
-561 DLYYETAQEGGGM
+561 DMYYETAQEEGGGM
-574 SLFAEQSADVLAD
+574 SLFAEQSADALTND
-587 DDSFATEQ
+587 DTFATEQ

-601 GR
+601 GQ

>member
-1 MTEWFQTFLVLSV
+1 MEWFQTFLVLSV
-14 AGSLLA
+14 AGSFLA
-20 GLLLALK
+20 GILLALK

-39 YVLWVGVLLI
+39 YVLWVGVLLV

-59 ALVQPILEK
+59 ALVQPLQEK
-68 QTVQMVPQTTAEPT
+68 QVVQTVPLPAEQT
-82 VTEQPAPVDTTEA
+82 VTEQPAPVDTVEA
-95 PVGEI
+95 PAGEI
-100 LPFTEETALPS
+100 LPFTEETALPPV
-111 IPWWDVLAV
+111 PWWDVLAV
-120 IWVLGALGSLGYRL
+120 LWVLGALGSLGYRL

-140 DRYIRRTGEPME
+140 GRYIRRTGKPME
-152 LDGVP
+152 LAGVP

-176 IRPTLIL
+176 IRPALIL

-209 VWRWLAVLATSI
+209 FWRWLAVLATSI

-333 KEPEV
+333 KEQKV
-338 ETAAE
+338 ETADE

-359 DRGSADTIFTYEMS
+359 DRGSADAIFTYEMS
-373 EEGKATILSIPRDT
+373 QEGKATIYSIPRDT
-387 ITADGQRISTS
+387 FVTENMKIPYLLVQE
-398 LAQGNG
+398 NG
-404 DEKLIQTVSEITA
+404 DEKLIQAVSEITG

-426 DLTAVEAVIDALGGV
+426 DLTAAEAVIDALGGV

-470 GKDAVALLRYR
+470 GKDAVSLLRYR
-481 KGYPEGDLKRI
+481 KGYPEGDLKRV
-492 EVQQSF
+492 EVQQAF

-520 AIKGHITTNLIAED
+520 AIKGHVTTNLIAED

-549 MDAVEVYTLQNG
+549 MDAVEMFTLQNG
-561 DLYYETAQEGGGM
+561 DMYYETAQEGGGM
-574 SLFAEQSADVLAD
+574 GLFAEQSADVLVRD
-587 DDSFATEQ
+587 DTFATEQ

-601 GR
+601 GQ

>member
-14 AGSLLA
+14 AGSFLA
-20 GLLLALK
+20 GVLLALK

-39 YVLWVGVLLI
+39 YVLWIGVLLV

-59 ALVQPILEK
+59 ALVQPLQEK
-68 QTVQMVPQTTAEPT
+68 QTVQTASPT
-82 VTEQPAPVDTTEA
+82 ATELIVREQPAPVDTVEA
-95 PVGEI
+95 PAGEI
-100 LPFTEETALPS
+100 LPFAEETALPP

-140 DRYIRRTGEPME
+140 RRHIRRTGTPME
-152 LDGVP
+152 LAGVP
-157 KRLRVCKTSAAV
+157 KRLRVCKTTAAV
-169 SPMVMGM
+169 SPMVMG
-176 IRPTLIL
+176 IFRPVLIL

-221 HWFNPVVYVA
+221 HWFNPMAYVA

-254 KRDDYMR
+254 KRNDYMR

-315 LLGAAWL
+315 LLGAACL

-333 KEPEV
+333 KEPEA

-359 DRGSADTIFTYEMS
+359 DHGSADTIFTYEMS
-373 EEGKATILSIPRDT
+373 DEKATIYSIPRDT
-387 ITADGQRISTS
+387 FIADGQRISTL
-398 LAQGNG
+398 LAEENG
-404 DEKLIQTVSEITA
+404 DEKLIGAVSEITA
-417 RPVKDYVRM
+417 RPVKDYARM
-426 DLTAVEAVIDALGGV
+426 DLMAVEAVIDALGGV

-449 YYSDP
+449 DYDDP
-454 YQDLFIDLK
+454 YQNLSIHLK

-470 GKDAVALLRYR
+470 GKDAVSLLRYR

-492 EVQQSF
+492 EVQQAF

-520 AIKGHITTNLIAED
+520 AIKGHVTTNLIGED
-534 VVKYGEE
+534 VIKYGEE
-541 LYHLKQNG
+541 LYRCKQNG
-549 MDAVEVYTLQNG
+549 MDAMEVYTLQNG
-561 DLYYETAQEGGGM
+561 DLYYETAQEGGGI
-574 SLFAEQSADVLAD
+574 SLFAEQSADVLTND
-587 DDSFATEQ
+587 DTFATEQ
-595 PALVPV
+595 PQLLPA
-601 GR
+601 GQ

>member
-14 AGSLLA
+14 AGSFLA
-20 GLLLALK
+20 GVLLALK

-39 YVLWVGVLLI
+39 YVLWIGVLLV

-59 ALVQPILEK
+59 ALVQPLQEK
-68 QTVQMVPQTTAEPT
+68 QTVQTASPT
-82 VTEQPAPVDTTEA
+82 ATELIVREQPAPVDTIETPA
-95 PVGEI
+95 GEI
-100 LPFTEETALPS
+100 LPFTEETALPP

-140 DRYIRRTGEPME
+140 SRHIRRTGKPIV

-169 SPMVMGM
+169 SPMVMG
-176 IRPTLIL
+176 IFRPVLIL

-188 TESRLPY
+188 TESLLPY
-195 VLRHELVHYRRGDI
+195 VLCHELVHYRRGDI
-209 VWRWLAVLATSI
+209 FWRWLAVLATSI
-221 HWFNPVVYVA
+221 HWFNPMAYVA

-254 KRDDYMR
+254 KRNDYMR

-333 KEPEV
+333 KEPEA

-359 DRGSADTIFTYEMS
+359 DHGSADTIFTYEMS

-387 ITADGQRISTS
+387 FIADGQRISTL
-398 LAQGNG
+398 LAEENG
-404 DEKLIQTVSEITA
+404 DEKLIGAVSEITA
-417 RPVKDYVRM
+417 RPVKDYARM
-426 DLTAVEAVIDALGGV
+426 DLMAVEAVIDALGGV

-470 GKDAVALLRYR
+470 GKDAVSLLRYR
-481 KGYPEGDLKRI
+481 KGYPEGDLKRV
-492 EVQQSF
+492 EVQQAF
-498 LLELFRQK
+498 LMELFRQK

-520 AIKGHITTNLIAED
+520 AIKGHVTTNLIAED

-549 MDAVEVYTLQNG
+549 MDAVEMYTLQNG
-561 DLYYETAQEGGGM
+561 DMYYETAQEGGM
-574 SLFAEQSADVLAD
+574 SLFAEQSADALTN

-601 GR
+601 GQ

>member
-1 MTEWFQTFLVLSV
+1 M
-14 AGSLLA
+14 
-20 GLLLALK
+20 
-27 KWTGKQFSPTWQ
+27 
-39 YVLWVGVLLI
+39 
-49 MVVPVSVKVP
+49 
-59 ALVQPILEK
+59 
-68 QTVQMVPQTTAEPT
+68 
-82 VTEQPAPVDTTEA
+82 
-95 PVGEI
+95 
-100 LPFTEETALPS
+100 
-111 IPWWDVLAV
+111 LAV
-120 IWVLGALGSLGYRL
+120 LWVLGALGSLGYRL

-140 DRYIRRTGEPME
+140 SRYIRRTGKPME
-152 LDGVP
+152 LAGVP
-157 KRLRVCKTSAAV
+157 KRLRVYETSAAV

-176 IRPTLIL
+176 IRPVLIL

-209 VWRWLAVLATSI
+209 VWRWLAVLAMSI
-221 HWFNPVVYVA
+221 HWFNPMVYVA

-333 KEPEV
+333 KEQKV
-338 ETAAE
+338 ETADE

-359 DRGSADTIFTYEMS
+359 DRGSADAIFTYEMS
-373 EEGKATILSIPRDT
+373 QEGKATIYSIPRDT
-387 ITADGQRISTS
+387 FIADGQRISTL
-398 LAQGNG
+398 LAEENG
-404 DEKLIQTVSEITA
+404 DEKMIQTVSEITA

-441 TFTVPQDM
+441 TFTVSQDM
-449 YYSDP
+449 DYDDP
-454 YQDLFIDLK
+454 YQNLSIHLQ

-470 GKDAVALLRYR
+470 GKDAVGLLRYR

-492 EVQQSF
+492 EVQQAF

-520 AIKGHITTNLIAED
+520 AIKGHVTTNLIAED

-549 MDAVEVYTLQNG
+549 MDAVEMFTLQNG
-561 DLYYETAQEGGGM
+561 DMYYETAQEGGGM
-574 SLFAEQSADVLAD
+574 SLFAGQSADALTND
-587 DDSFATEQ
+587 DTFAKEQ

-601 GR
+601 GQ

>member
-1 MTEWFQTFLVLSV
+1 MEWFQTFLVLSV
-14 AGSLLA
+14 AGSFLA
-20 GLLLALK
+20 GILLVLK

-39 YVLWVGVLLI
+39 YVLWVGVLLV
-49 MVVPVSVKVP
+49 MVVPISVKVP
-59 ALVQPILEK
+59 ALVQPLQEK
-68 QTVQMVPQTTAEPT
+68 QVVQTVPLPEEQTM
-82 VTEQPAPVDTTEA
+82 TEQPVPVDTVEA
-95 PVGEI
+95 PAGEI
-100 LPFTEETALPS
+100 LPFTEETALPPIS
-111 IPWWDVLAV
+111 WLDVLAV

-140 DRYIRRTGEPME
+140 SRHIRRTGEPME

-157 KRLRVCKTSAAV
+157 KRLRVRKTSAAV

-209 VWRWLAVLATSI
+209 FWRWLAVLATSI
-221 HWFNPVVYVA
+221 HWFNPMVYVA

-333 KEPEV
+333 KEPAV
-338 ETAAE
+338 ETADE
-343 IGGLAEEGSLL
+343 IGSLAEDGSLL

-359 DRGSADTIFTYEMS
+359 DYGVPDTIFTYEMS
-373 EEGKATILSIPRDT
+373 EEGKATIYSIPRDT
-387 ITADGQRISTS
+387 FVTDNMKIAALLIQE
-398 LAQGNG
+398 NG
-404 DEKLIQTVSEITA
+404 DEKLIEAVSEITG

-426 DLTAVEAVIDALGGV
+426 DLTAAEAVIDALGGV

-449 YYSDP
+449 DYEDP
-454 YQDLFIDLK
+454 YQDLSIHLK
-463 AGEQTLS
+463 AGEQILS
-470 GKDAVALLRYR
+470 GKDAVGLLRYR
-481 KGYPEGDLKRI
+481 RGYPEGDLKRI
-492 EVQQSF
+492 EVQQTF
-498 LLELFRQK
+498 LMELFRQK

-520 AIKGHITTNLIAED
+520 AIKGHVTTNLIAED

-549 MDAVEVYTLQNG
+549 MDAVEMYILQNG
-561 DLYYETAQEGGGM
+561 DMYYETAQEGGGM
-574 SLFAEQSADVLAD
+574 GLFAEQSADVLTN

-601 GR
+601 GQ